1 MGHDADAPL
10 LPTYKTQRPPWIGLW
25 SSREY
30 KGRPDWWKE
39 LGVRDEVVRSG
50 KLRVV
55 RHRYKEE
62 HPEYFDPR
70 VPDGTSISGP
80 FGLDSRYHPN
90 LTIKTDQPMKLDDFQ
105 TKVWKGSHQY
115 KNIAGKYNLSEEHPG
130 FDVSPTLND
139 LVAIPKTQL
148 GRLTLTER
156 WYHLG
161 PRFFDRPLN
170 EASHE
175 KGLACA
181 KYAAML
187 MLPIT
192 MLEIRATGSVP
203 AKEFS
208 PRKFAKRYFQL
219 MPKPTIAAF
228 SWGFALSAAAVM
240 RNKDDVKNHLFSS
253 AAVGAVVASMKDN
266 IPLGLT
272 FAGVSLILGTI
283 WHYCRISE
291 EGIQGRTMHPTSAGM
306 WGGPIIWKAFHWG
319 DAKVPQSRF

>member
-1 MGHDADAPL
+1 M
-10 LPTYKTQRPPWIGLW
+10 KIN
-25 SSREY
+25 S

-50 KLRVV
+50 KWRVV

-62 HPEYFDPR
+62 DPEYFDPK
-70 VPDGTSISGP
+70 VADGTSISGP
-80 FGLDSRYHPN
+80 FGLDSRYHRN

-115 KNIAGKYNLSEEHPG
+115 KNIAEKYNLSEEHPG

-139 LVAIPKTQL
+139 LVA
-148 GRLTLTER
+148 
-156 WYHLG
+156 
-161 PRFFDRPLN
+161 
-170 EASHE
+170 
-175 KGLACA
+175 
-181 KYAAML
+181 

-228 SWGFALSAAAVM
+228 SWGFALSSAAVM

-272 FAGVSLILGTI
+272 FAGVSLILGTV

-319 DAKVPQSRF
+319 DAEVPQSRF